1 LKTFFPTKK
10 MHTMI
15 ANVRFRHFLLLFLPP
30 LALAC
35 SENAPSTTEE
45 EPAVSEEIPAEEE
58 DAIMLRLSA
67 DLVADP
73 QSQGQ
78 KDRNAIINYAIDNV
92 LDVQSTESQLYYQ
105 VLRPGEGEPIE
116 WGDRLRAHYKGYF
129 LDGKVFDSSYR
140 RDEPLEF
147 YLGNTIPGWNEG
159 LEKINVGG
167 KILLL
172 VPSHLGYGEEGL
184 KSGKK
189 KVLVPPHEV
198 LVFEIEV
205 LQKVG

>member
-1 LKTFFPTKK
+1 
-10 MHTMI
+10 MI
-15 ANVRFRHFLLLFLPP
+15 AKVRLRHFLLFLTP
-30 LALAC
+30 LLLVAC
-35 SENAPSTTEE
+35 GEKNPSTTEE
-45 EPAVSEEIPAEEE
+45 EPTVPEEMPTEQE

-67 DLVADP
+67 ELVADP

-78 KDRNAIINYAIDNV
+78 KDRNAIINYAIDKV

-105 VLRPGEGEPIE
+105 VLRPGEGAPIE

-159 LEKINVGG
+159 LEKIKVGG

-184 KSGKK
+184 KSGKG
-189 KVLVPPHEV
+189 KVLVPPHEA
-198 LVFEIEV
+198 LAFEIEV
-205 LQKVG
+205 LEKVS

>member
-1 LKTFFPTKK
+1 
-10 MHTMI
+10 MHITTT
-15 ANVRFRHFLLLFLPP
+15 NVWLRQFLVLFLLSFL
-30 LALAC
+30 LAC
-35 SENAPSTTEE
+35 GAESEPEENSQSAEE
-45 EPAVSEEIPAEEE
+45 EMPAEEE
-58 DAIMLRLSA
+58 DALMLRLSA

-78 KDRNAIINYAIDNV
+78 KDRNAIINYAIDNL

-105 VLRPGEGEPIE
+105 IREQGNGAPIE
-116 WGDRLRAHYKGYF
+116 WGDRLRVHYKGYF
-129 LDGKVFDSSYR
+129 LNGDVFDSSYR
-140 RDEPLEF
+140 RNEPLEF

-159 LEKINVGG
+159 LQKINAGG

-184 KSGKK
+184 KDGKGN
-189 KVLVPPHEV
+189 VLVPPNKV

-205 LQKVG
+205 LEKIG